1 MEGIRRKESSTMSDS
16 AKKRSALLGASLG
29 VAGTLAL
36 VVVLGLAAGAGA
48 SSTANP
54 PTNTSPPTI
63 SGTAQKG
70 QRLHAD
76 PGSWSGSQP
85 MSFDYRWQR
94 CNASGDSC
102 ANISGATG
110 HDYVLTSADVGNT
123 VRVVITAH
131 NSAGMGTAA
140 SSPTAVVAAPQAP
153 ASTAPPTISG
163 TPQLGQTLT
172 ASPGSWT
179 GPQPITLSYQW
190 RRCDQF
196 GGSCGDIAGAA
207 GQTYQ
212 LTSADVGHSL
222 RVRVTAKNQF
232 GKTSATTVPTAV
244 VSATANGCPI
254 GLKNVLIA
262 QVGMPARL
270 VLDAMRS
277 DPVVLSKHTQSV
289 VIHFH
294 VSDTCGQNV
303 QGALVYATAVPY
315 NQLDSPPE
323 AVTDADGWARLEF
336 HMRAGYPVSH
346 SQQLLALFVRARKG
360 GENPLAGV
368 STRRLFSLHVV
379 S

>member
-1 MEGIRRKESSTMSDS
+1 MSDF

-29 VAGTLAL
+29 AAGTLAL

-48 SSTANP
+48 SSNANP
-54 PTNTSPPTI
+54 PVNTSPPTI

-70 QRLHAD
+70 ERLHAD

-94 CNASGDSC
+94 CNASGGSC

-110 HDYVLTSADVGNT
+110 HDYALTSADVGNT
-123 VRVVITAH
+123 VRILVTAH

-153 ASTAPPTISG
+153 ANTAPPTISG

-172 ASPGSWT
+172 AGPGSWT
-179 GPQPITLSYQW
+179 GPQPITVSYQW

-196 GGSCGDIAGAA
+196 GGSCGDIPDAA
-207 GQTYQ
+207 GQTYL

-222 RVRVTAKNQF
+222 RVRVTAKNPF
-232 GKTSATTVPTAV
+232 GKTSAATVPTAV

-254 GLKNVLIA
+254 GLKNV
-262 QVGMPARL
+262 
-270 VLDAMRS
+270 
-277 DPVVLSKHTQSV
+277 
-289 VIHFH
+289 
-294 VSDTCGQNV
+294 

-315 NQLDSPPE
+315 NQLDSQPE
-323 AVTDADGWARLEF
+323 AATDADGWARLEF
-336 HMRAGYPVSH
+336 HMKAGYPVSH